1 VLPIVGPSMRTTD
14 AVDAGCGW
22 QPASAAMQARQRRKQ
37 RGFMNDVLP
46 KPLILR
52 AARRLPAAPQP
63 QTLLPERL
71 LSHARIRP
79 YLFTHIRG

>member
-1 VLPIVGPSMRTTD
+1 
-14 AVDAGCGW
+14 
-22 QPASAAMQARQRRKQ
+22 
-37 RGFMNDVLP
+37 MNDVLP

-52 AARRLPAAPQP
+52 AARRLPAPQP

>member
-1 VLPIVGPSMRTTD
+1 
-14 AVDAGCGW
+14 
-22 QPASAAMQARQRRKQ
+22 
-37 RGFMNDVLP
+37 MNDVLP